1 MSHFISTRNSLQCRS
16 HHQKLEEKY
25 THVNRIIALFKPHFN
40 KVLYKKFMDQ
50 LETMTHEKHLDSLTK
65 YTISDRVMV
74 DQEIQTDIQDIR
86 CDLVEV
92 NPNLVIVHNKKS
104 LGMPGT
110 LSYQHSQ
117 QYYPPPIY
125 SPMEA
130 QYQPGPSY
138 PIGHLGWWGGYPA
151 RRYWLCLKLYWS
163 FYILIKL
170 ILTKFPKKLL
180 RTLYMQIRRSEEN
193 ADINLS

>member
-92 NPNLVIVHNKKS
+92 NPNLVIVQNKKS

-117 QYYPPPIY
+117 PYYPPPIY

-130 QYQPGPSY
+130 QYQSSPSY

-151 RRYWLCLKLYWS
+151 RRY
-163 FYILIKL
+163 
-170 ILTKFPKKLL
+170 
-180 RTLYMQIRRSEEN
+180 
-193 ADINLS
+193 